1 MAWVCPLQVLGEE
14 WRKIALDFQEKV
26 HKVAVTILKALFIA
40 LGRDAT
46 IIDDV
51 RLPLTS
57 IKLKWPWLQL
67 NQMWLMCWLLG
78 AEKKAH
84 SCIC

>member
-1 MAWVCPLQVLGEE
+1 MLGEE
-14 WRKIALDFQEKV
+14 WREIALDFQEKV

-51 RLPLTS
+51 RLPL
-57 IKLKWPWLQL
+57 IRIVLKPF
-67 NQMWLMCWLLG
+67 CV
-78 AEKKAH
+78 KP
-84 SCIC
+84 S